1 MENVSLIIS
10 KFLKLHLIQG
20 VYMSI
25 MFDYAWGGALRC
37 RYKGSYLMI
46 VSFLVFFMK
55 SYVVGTHFNP
65 IVDKILI
72 CYHSNS
78 FYGEI
83 SKEF

>member
-1 MENVSLIIS
+1 MEKVPLIFSLL
-10 KFLKLHLIQG
+10 LKLHLIQG
-20 VYMSI
+20 VDMSI
-25 MFDYAWGGALRC
+25 MFDYAWGGAQRC
-37 RYKGSYLMI
+37 RYKGSYLPV
-46 VSFLVFFMK
+46 VSFLNFFMK
-55 SYVVGTHFNP
+55 SYVVGTHYNP

>member
-1 MENVSLIIS
+1 
-10 KFLKLHLIQG
+10 
-20 VYMSI
+20 
-25 MFDYAWGGALRC
+25 
-37 RYKGSYLMI
+37 MI
-46 VSFLVFFMK
+46 VSFLNFFMK
-55 SYVVGTHFNP
+55 SYVVGTHYNH

>member
-1 MENVSLIIS
+1 MQIRLKFDDSLI
-10 KFLKLHLIQG
+10 
-20 VYMSI
+20 
-25 MFDYAWGGALRC
+25 
-37 RYKGSYLMI
+37 SY
-46 VSFLVFFMK
+46 FFMK
-55 SYVVGTHFNP
+55 SYVVGTHYNR

>member
-1 MENVSLIIS
+1 MEKVSLMIS
-10 KFLKLHLIQG
+10 KLLILNLIQG
-20 VYMSI
+20 VDMSI
-25 MFDYAWGGALRC
+25 MLDYAWGDAHRC

-46 VSFLVFFMK
+46 VSFLNFFMK
-55 SYVVGTHFNP
+55 SYVVGTHYNP
-65 IVDKILI
+65 TVDKILI